1 MASAW
6 YICGIM
12 YLYWYRI
19 LQSRHWLQCN
29 TGVHINLLVLSMT
42 QPIGKILIHPM
53 YAYYIVQ
60 ARGSSIV
67 FVSTFLTFMA
77 IGGFPAFVED
87 IKV

>member
-1 MASAW
+1 MQYRCAS
-6 YICGIM
+6 
-12 YLYWYRI
+12 
-19 LQSRHWLQCN
+19 
-29 TGVHINLLVLSMT
+29 
-42 QPIGKILIHPM
+42 QPIGTWYDSTYLGKILIHPM